1 MKKYIYILCALLTG
15 AFASCSQNEP
25 GDETPQTTHR
35 VTLQVTA
42 SDGLQTRA
50 NATGVNRF
58 AIEVYTDAA
67 YTTAA
72 NVFADETTNK
82 ATSTTGEFAM
92 VLDRTQAYYCLLW
105 ADKDGADVYTITDLK
120 AVTLSGKA
128 AEAWQGTKSIAAG
141 ETTLTAH
148 LNRAVSK
155 ITLLETGKLPANSTL
170 KLNFSQPT
178 AFNVATGASSGTSAR
193 PEETITIAADVDGTT
208 TPATL
213 ATDIFVLSS
222 VATADLTD
230 LTFQFG
236 SEAVFTVPQA
246 PLKANFN
253 TNIKGHYTTAST
265 TTFTA
270 TCDDTWGTTDNEV
283 EGGTYAIGDL
293 YPDAINPAGVVFW
306 INPQKGVS
314 PKGMIVSLDQG
325 TLKNWNEAVSWT
337 SSKSLPSGMTWQI
350 PTADNLKAL
359 YAGMSGLIL
368 VSSGAGA
375 GEINIWD
382 NNNSMPSAANYAGAR
397 AAFNKTLTSAGGTS
411 ITADSYWSS
420 SAKNSSTAWVIKIS
434 IGGYVTDYYMDSTAP
449 NVRAIAQF

>member
-25 GDETPQTTHR
+25 GDETPQTTNR

-50 NATGVNRF
+50 DATGVNRF

-82 ATSTTGEFAM
+82 ASNATGKFTM

-120 AVTLSGKA
+120 NVTQSGKA

-170 KLNFSQPT
+170 KLNFNQPT
-178 AFNVATGASSGTSAR
+178 AFNVADGTASTTTSAR
-193 PEETITIAADVDGTT
+193 PEESITIAADVDGTT

-270 TCDDTWGTTDNEV
+270 TCDDSWEASDNNK
-283 EGGTYAIGDL
+283 TLISIGDP
-293 YPDAINPAGVVFW
+293 YPDAINPVGVVFW
-306 INPQKGVS
+306 INSAGSS
-314 PKGMIVSLDQG
+314 PKGMIVSLDEG
-325 TLKNWNEAVSWT
+325 TSKAWADAQTWT
-337 SSKSLPSGMTWQI
+337 SSKSLPSDMEWII
-350 PTADNLKAL
+350 PSPDQLKAL
-359 YAGMSGLIL
+359 YAGMSGLNL
-368 VSSGAGA
+368 VSGGAGP
-375 GEINIWD
+375 GEIDLWTGE
-382 NNNSMPSAANYAGAR
+382 MPNYADYKDAR
-397 AAFNKTLTSAGGTS
+397 TAFNNKIKSFGGTAIS
-411 ITADSYWSS
+411 DTYWSNEES
-420 SAKNSSTAWVIKIS
+420 GSTMAKCIYFYTGEELKNMKGSAHK
-434 IGGYVTDYYMDSTAP
+434 
-449 NVRAIAQF
+449 VRAVAYF

>member
-67 YTTAA
+67 YTTAT

-82 ATSTTGEFAM
+82 AISTTGEFAM

-270 TCDDTWGTTDNEV
+270 TCDDSWGTTDNEV
-283 EGGTYAIGDL
+283 GGTYAIGDL
-293 YPDAINPAGVVFW
+293 YPNATNPVGMVFW
-306 INPQKGVS
+306 INPQKGAS
-314 PKGMIVSLDQG
+314 PKGMIVSLDKG
-325 TLKNWNEAVSWT
+325 TEKNWADAQAWT

-350 PTADNLKAL
+350 PDIDILKAL
-359 YAGMSGLIL
+359 YAGTSGLNL

-382 NNNSMPSAANYAGAR
+382 NGNKMSDYANYADAR
-397 AAFNKTLTSAGGTS
+397 AAFDATLTSAGGAS
-411 ITADSYWSS
+411 IDAVSYWSS
-420 SAKNSSTAWVIKIS
+420 STKDTSSAWLIYMGDF
-434 IGGYVTDYYMDSTAP
+434 GGYVSDMSKNAART
-449 NVRAIAQF
+449 VRAIAQF